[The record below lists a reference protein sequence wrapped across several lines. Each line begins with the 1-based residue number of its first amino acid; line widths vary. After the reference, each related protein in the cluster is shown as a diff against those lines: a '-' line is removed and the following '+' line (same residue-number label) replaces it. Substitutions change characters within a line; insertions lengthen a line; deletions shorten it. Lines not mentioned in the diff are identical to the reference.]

1 MTPNLSE
8 ADGPVGDPWSGAK
21 LRAGKRSEEK
31 RRMTVEELAAMSL
44 ESLLYYVLVGEGRIA
59 KEAEGQ
65 P

>member
-21 LRAGKRSEEK
+21 LQTGTRGEEK
-31 RRMTVEELAAMSL
+31 KRMTVQELAAMSL

-59 KEAEGQ
+59 KESEG
-65 P
+65 